1 MTIYRK
7 LSNAPHRSNAR
18 LALSTL
24 EGRCLPAS
32 FVVSSVAD
40 SGAGSLRAALAS
52 ANSTIGADTVTFNIA
67 GGPATIALAST
78 LPALTEQITI
88 DATTQPGYAGV
99 PRITLDGAATGAGAN
114 GLVFQ
119 NDNYGSAVKGLSLVG
134 FGGSAIRTIATS
146 PMIGAGAITIQ
157 GNYIGILPD
166 GVTAKGNGIGIWLDS
181 TTFLAENSIIGG
193 STAGQGNVISGNSTG
208 VYLRSWVNF
217 IVGNLI
223 GTNAAGTVA
232 VPNQVGI
239 KLAGIQNTVGGTNGA
254 DGNLI
259 SGNSVAGIDVGG
271 SVETSILGNK
281 IGTNLVGTQAL
292 PNGVGIS
299 VGIAPNVGAGVTSI
313 GGTQPGAGNVI
324 AFNQGPGIA
333 VYAKSFDTGILGN
346 SIFNNGG
353 LGIDLS
359 GAATPDG
366 VSPNGNVGQGY
377 QRPPVVSNAKSLG
390 GGTTVDGTFV
400 GEFNAN
406 YRIEFFANSTADASG
421 YGEGATYLG
430 SVNVTSNGSGQG
442 VFDTAVLPAP
452 AGSMISAIA
461 SVERP
466 PSNGFMKRW
475 ESSEFSFAQ
484 ALSGSGSTGGSVT
497 GIVFFDANR
506 NGQRDN
512 NEIVEAGVTVFLDT
526 NNDGKLGA
534 GELNVATNS
543 SGAFTLTSTANG
555 SFSVRQLPR
564 KGQFASTTNPVQLSL
579 AGGNAVTLNFG
590 NTSVFV
596 AGSGSGT
603 TATVQVYNPD
613 GSTRTTITPYGSFAG
628 GVRVATG
635 DIDGDGVPEIITAP
649 GPGGGPHVRVFSGTT
664 HLMIR
669 EFFAQAANM
678 SSGLFVAAG
687 DVDGDGRLDII
698 TGAGVGIGVHNEPR
712 IRVFNGVSNVMIRDI
727 VAYPDTSG
735 AGQFN
740 TYNVGATV
748 AAADFNGDGKAD
760 IVAGPES
767 GNPNILVFSGADTG
781 PAPARLRDFFAYA
794 PTTPGGSQFY
804 PLGAY
809 VAVGNYDGDGTPD
822 IVTGAGINVATG
834 VGGGSH
840 VRVFSGGNKN
850 SITTEFFAYPN
861 LTPEF
866 RGGVRVG
873 AADLDGDGRIELLAA
888 PGVTNFNPVGITNM
902 IRVYNQ
908 NQNVYRTFTPF
919 NNFLGGS
926 YVG

>member
-1 MTIYRK
+1 MTNYRK
-7 LSNAPHRSNAR
+7 VLNAPHKPITR
-18 LALSTL
+18 LTL
-24 EGRCLPAS
+24 RMLEDRCVPAG
-32 FVVSSVAD
+32 FVVSSAAD
-40 SGAGSLRAALAS
+40 SGTGSLRAALTS
-52 ANSTIGADTVTFNIA
+52 ANSNLGADTITFNIA
-67 GGPATIALAST
+67 GGQAMIALATS
-78 LPALTEQITI
+78 LPALTEHVAI
-88 DATTQPGYAGV
+88 DATTQPGYVGV
-99 PRITLDGAATGAGAN
+99 PRVILDGAATGASAN

-119 NDNYGSAVKGLSLVG
+119 NDNYGSSVKGLALVG
-134 FGGSAIRTIATS
+134 FGGAAIRTIGTS
-146 PMIGAGAITIQ
+146 PTVGAGAMTIQ
-157 GNYIGILPD
+157 GNYIGLLPD

-193 STAGQGNVISGNSTG
+193 SIAGQGNVISGNSTG
-208 VYLRSWVNF
+208 IYLRSWVNF
-217 IVGNLI
+217 ILGNLI
-223 GTNAAGTVA
+223 GTNAAGTA
-232 VPNQVGI
+232 SVPNQIGI
-239 KLAGIQNTVGGTNGA
+239 KLSGIQNTVGGVNSS

-259 SGNSVAGIDVGG
+259 SGNSVAGIEVGG

-281 IGTNLVGTQAL
+281 IGTNLTGTQGL

-299 VGIAPNVGAGVTSI
+299 VGTAPSLGAGATYI
-313 GGTQPGAGNVI
+313 GGVQSGAGNII

-333 VYAKSFDTGILGN
+333 IYAKSFDTGILGN

-353 LGIDLS
+353 LGIDLTGTS
-359 GAATPDG
+359 TPDG
-366 VSPNGNVGQGY
+366 ASPNGNIGQGY
-377 QRPPVVSNAKSLG
+377 QRPPVLNNAKSVA
-390 GGTTVDGTFV
+390 GGTTVDGTFI
-400 GEFNAN
+400 GEANAN

-430 SVNVTSNGSGQG
+430 SVNATTNGSGQG
-442 VFDTAVLPAP
+442 VFNTTVLSAS
-452 AGSMISAIA
+452 AGSMVSAIA

-466 PSNGFMKRW
+466 PSGGFMKRW

-484 ALSGSGSTGGSVT
+484 ALSGSGSTGGSAS

-512 NEIVEAGVTVFLDT
+512 NEIAEAGVTVFIDT

-534 GELNVATNS
+534 GELSVVTNS
-543 SGAFTLTSTANG
+543 SGAFTLTSVTNG
-555 SFSVRQLPR
+555 SVSIRQILR
-564 KGQFASTTNPVQLSL
+564 NGQFASTANPVQLSL
-579 AGGNAVTLNFG
+579 VGGNAVTLNFG
-590 NTSVFV
+590 STSVFV
-596 AGSGSGT
+596 AGSGAGT
-603 TATVQVYNPD
+603 AATVQVYNPD
-613 GSTRTTITPYGSFAG
+613 GSSRGTITPYGSFAG

-635 DIDGDGVPEIITAP
+635 DVDGDGVPDIITAP
-649 GPGGGPHVRVFSGTT
+649 GAGGGPHVRVFSGTT

-669 EFFAQAANM
+669 EFYAQAANM
-678 SSGLFVAAG
+678 NSGLFVAAG
-687 DVDGDGRLDII
+687 DVDGDGRFDII

-712 IRVFNGVSNVMIRDI
+712 IRVFNGLNNAMIRDF

-740 TYNVGATV
+740 SYNVGATV

-767 GNPNILVFSGADTG
+767 GNPNIVVFSGADTG
-781 PAPARLRDFFAYA
+781 PAPARLRDYFAYA

-809 VAVGNYDGDGTPD
+809 VAVGNYDGDSTPD

-873 AADLDGDGRIELLAA
+873 AADIDGDGRIELLAA
-888 PGVTNFNPVGITNM
+888 PGITNFNPVGITNM
-902 IRVYNQ
+902 IRIYNQ
-908 NQNVYRTFTPF
+908 SQNLYRSFTPF